1 MKLLYHIFNDL
12 TLFPL
17 KLVYYFYTI
26 TLSGNIVRFK
36 RKRFMKTQKDK
47 EVKPV
52 PKLVIKVL
60 AEAIVE
66 QMLYEASMGV
76 KHNQTYIRAR

>member
-1 MKLLYHIFNDL
+1 
-12 TLFPL
+12 
-17 KLVYYFYTI
+17 
-26 TLSGNIVRFK
+26 
-36 RKRFMKTQKDK
+36 MKTQKDK